1 MTNKEFQH
9 LLDMAI
15 SRGDLNMV
23 GLDKVYVMLTW
34 WDDEFLPLT
43 DLDGNWRTGEKIC
56 IFGSRECSCNK
67 WHDGLPCAFWIAK
80 DAVRIEQATHRP
92 LTLKTLYHMTG
103 DNEEAPRKFLISN
116 SPRNVFVDINPFNTR
131 IIRNWEGETML
142 CFYAENRDSGEMVPF
157 ERMTESSIEVID
169 ATKEIVEYKY
179 GGWTSKGKIKH
190 DTVQPDACIGACVSE
205 RAPENDKAP
214 ECDKA
219 LD

>member
-23 GLDKVYVMLTW
+23 GIDKVYVMLTW
-34 WDDEFLPLT
+34 WNDEFLPLT
-43 DLDGNWRTGEKIC
+43 TLDGSWRTGEKIC
-56 IFGSRECSCNK
+56 VFGSRENACNK

-92 LTLKTLYHMTG
+92 LTLKSLYIMTG

-116 SPRNVFVDINPFNTR
+116 SPRNVFVDINPFKTR

-142 CFYAENRDSGEMVPF
+142 CFYVEDRDEGEMVPF
-157 ERMTESSIEVID
+157 ERMTEDRIQVID
-169 ATKEIVEYKY
+169 AHGGAGTYKY
-179 GGWTSKGKIKH
+179 GEWLKSNKETKGGII
-190 DTVQPDACIGACVSE
+190 PDGGSC
-205 RAPENDKAP
+205 ENETMA
-214 ECDKA
+214 
-219 LD
+219 